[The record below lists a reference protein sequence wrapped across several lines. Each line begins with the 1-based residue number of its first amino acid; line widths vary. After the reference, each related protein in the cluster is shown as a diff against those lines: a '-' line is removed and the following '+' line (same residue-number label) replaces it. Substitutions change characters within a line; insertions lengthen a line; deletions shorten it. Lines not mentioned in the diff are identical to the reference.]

1 MKLVPAGIEGRVGEH
16 RDTVEDNPVK
26 QGPTHIP
33 AAAPFP
39 GFTLVI
45 LQQPYPGI
53 IGIRCRRNCLIGA
66 DRGAHAAADAAVGRF
81 GALPDT
87 CEGAVFAAAFLF
99 KDIKLGHPL
108 PPVGQVNGLLGAD
121 GSALAAQ
128 GAPVFTVL
136 DNPLQVNV
144 C

>member
-1 MKLVPAGIEGRVGEH
+1 MTAGVKRRVSEH
-16 RDTVEDNPVK
+16 GYPVEYNPVE
-26 QGPTHIP
+26 QRTTHITP
-33 AAAPFP
+33 TAPFP
-39 GFTLVI
+39 GFTLVV
-45 LQQPYPGI
+45 LQQAYPGI
-53 IGIRCRRNCLIGA
+53 VGIRLRRNGFIGA
-66 DRGAHAAADAAVGRF
+66 DSGAHAAADAAVGRF

-87 CEGAVFAAAFLF
+87 RKGAVFAAAFLF

-108 PPVGQVNGLLGAD
+108 PPVGQVDGLLGAH